1 MRPVRF
7 AIAALSAATL
17 IAVTVATVA
26 AGRVAE
32 TVDTIE
38 AIHVDLIPATDATT
52 ADPGIRVELVA
63 GSDGDRFLDIRVGG
77 PEAEAGTRTRT
88 GTDVGTDAGIVFAF
102 RGLPST
108 AVVSVDPS
116 LARGSVTA
124 TFDTLDGQTHTLQA
138 QLRAT
143 GTPEQWGSGP
153 YAVTLPGAAA
163 ALRTCTDRSVIATVD
178 LSLDGTRIPAAGTDR
193 LAQLVVRTCSTV
205 ALYR

>member
-38 AIHVDLIPATDATT
+38 AIHVDSIPAGDATT
-52 ADPGIRVELVA
+52 ADRGIRVELVA

-77 PEAEAGTRTRT
+77 AEALADTRT
-88 GTDVGTDAGIVFAF
+88 GAATGTGTGTGFAF

-124 TFDTLDGQTHTLQA
+124 TFDTVDGQTHTLQA

-143 GTPEQWGSGP
+143 GWPEQWGSGP
-153 YAVTLPGAAA
+153 YAVTLPGATA
-163 ALRTCTDRSVIATVD
+163 ALRTCTDRSVIAAVD

-193 LAQLVVRTCSTV
+193 LAQLLVRTCSTV

>member
-1 MRPVRF
+1 MRPVRL

-17 IAVTVATVA
+17 IVATVATVA

-32 TVDTIE
+32 TVETVE
-38 AIHVDLIPATDATT
+38 AIHVDSIPTGDATT

-63 GSDGDRFLDIRVGG
+63 GSDGDRFLDIR
-77 PEAEAGTRTRT
+77 AGTPWA
-88 GTDVGTDAGIVFAF
+88 DVGDGTLFAF
-102 RGLPST
+102 RGPPST
-108 AVVSVDPS
+108 ATVSVDPS
-116 LARGSVTA
+116 LARGTVSA
-124 TFDTLDGQTHTLQA
+124 TFDTPDGVTHTLRA

-163 ALRTCTDRSVIATVD
+163 ALRTCTDRSVVAAVD
-178 LSLDGTRIPAAGTDR
+178 LSLDGTRIPGAGTDR
-193 LAQLVVRTCSTV
+193 LAQLLVRTCSTV

>member
-1 MRPVRF
+1 MRPVRI
-7 AIAALSAATL
+7 AIAALTAATL
-17 IAVTVATVA
+17 VVVTVASVA

-32 TVDTIE
+32 TVDTVE
-38 AIHVDLIPATDATT
+38 AIHVDSIPTGDATT
-52 ADPGIRVELVA
+52 ADRGIRVELVA
-63 GSDGDRFLDIRVGG
+63 GSDGDRFLDIQVGG
-77 PEAEAGTRTRT
+77 PATEAGTGTGTGART
-88 GTDVGTDAGIVFAF
+88 GTDPATVFAF

-124 TFDTLDGQTHTLQA
+124 TFDTLYGRTHTLQA
-138 QLRAT
+138 LLRAS
-143 GTPEQWGSGP
+143 GTPDQWTSGP

-193 LAQLVVRTCSTV
+193 LAQLLVRTCSTV

>member
-7 AIAALSAATL
+7 AIATLSAATL
-17 IAVTVATVA
+17 IVATVATVA

-32 TVDTIE
+32 TVETVE
-38 AIHVDLIPATDATT
+38 AVHVASTPVGDAATA
-52 ADPGIRVELVA
+52 AHPIRIELVA
-63 GSDGDRFLDIRVGG
+63 GSDGDRFLDIHAG
-77 PEAEAGTRTRT
+77 PP
-88 GTDVGTDAGIVFAF
+88 GTDADAGTVVAF
-102 RGLPST
+102 RGPPST
-108 AVVSVDPS
+108 ATVSVDPS

-124 TFDTLDGQTHTLQA
+124 TFDTPDGRTHTLRV

-163 ALRTCTDRSVIATVD
+163 ALRTCTDRSVAATVD
-178 LSLDGTRIPAAGTDR
+178 LSLDGTRIPAAGADR
-193 LAQLVVRTCSTV
+193 LAELLVRTCSTV

>member
-1 MRPVRF
+1 MRPVRI

-17 IAVTVATVA
+17 VVVTVASVA

-32 TVDTIE
+32 TVDTVE
-38 AIHVDLIPATDATT
+38 AIHVDSIPTGDATT
-52 ADPGIRVELVA
+52 ADRGIRVELVA

-77 PEAEAGTRTRT
+77 AEALAGTRTRT
-88 GTDVGTDAGIVFAF
+88 GTGFAF

-124 TFDTLDGQTHTLQA
+124 TFDTLYGRTHTLQA
-138 QLRAT
+138 LLRAS
-143 GTPEQWGSGP
+143 GTPDQWTSGP

-193 LAQLVVRTCSTV
+193 LAQLLVRTCSTV

>member
-17 IAVTVATVA
+17 IVVTVATVA
-26 AGRVAE
+26 AARVAE
-32 TVDTIE
+32 TVSTVE
-38 AIHVDLIPATDATT
+38 AIHVDSIPAGDATT
-52 ADPGIRVELVA
+52 ADRGIRVELVA

-77 PEAEAGTRTRT
+77 PEAEAGTGT
-88 GTDVGTDAGIVFAF
+88 GTGTGTVFAF

-116 LARGSVTA
+116 LARGSITA

-153 YAVTLPGAAA
+153 YAVTIPGAAA
-163 ALRTCTDRSVIATVD
+163 ALRTCTDRSVIAAVD

-193 LAQLVVRTCSTV
+193 LAQLLVRTCSTV